1 MFRLLP
7 LVSEH
12 TIKIINY
19 FKNQKVH
26 FRNLLGIP
34 GELPLE
40 KLIFQKIYMESAKP
54 SA

>member
-7 LVSEH
+7 VVSEH

-19 FKNQKVH
+19 FQ
-26 FRNLLGIP
+26 NLLGIP

-40 KLIFQKIYMESAKP
+40 KLIFEKIYRESAKP